1 MTPVILLEKN
11 ISENDVVE
19 NDRGFRVLL
28 EVCVILNTYIYS
40 GSWGVCT
47 LHPAAHTRMTEVEA
61 LGIRPTVRLPSSITG
76 VISRKFF
83 HSRGLPR
90 PPGRGNPLE

>member
-1 MTPVILLEKN
+1 MVRVDTPEWRSSNWV
-11 ISENDVVE
+11 
-19 NDRGFRVLL
+19 GFRVLL

-40 GSWGVCT
+40 GSSGVCT

-61 LGIRPTVRLPSSITG
+61 LGIGPTVRLPSSITG
-76 VISRKFF
+76 VISRTFF